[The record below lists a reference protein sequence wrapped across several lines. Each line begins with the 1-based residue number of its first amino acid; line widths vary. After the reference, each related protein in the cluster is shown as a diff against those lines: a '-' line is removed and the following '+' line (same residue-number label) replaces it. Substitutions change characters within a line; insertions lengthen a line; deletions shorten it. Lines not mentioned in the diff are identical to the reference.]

1 MSLMEIAIK
10 QNRIDDAEYIAD
22 VDKKAA
28 ENFDLWEYNSY
39 VAHSQ
44 LYDATK
50 QRAKSIKILIPMLKS
65 LTRKWEINKSPLY
78 RHIKTKD
85 DNGFGTKMQKTLVE
99 ILKNDEEYD
108 YLHGDKEM
116 EKLFNQRDLREP

>member
-1 MSLMEIAIK
+1 
-10 QNRIDDAEYIAD
+10 
-22 VDKKAA
+22 
-28 ENFDLWEYNSY
+28 
-39 VAHSQ
+39 
-44 LYDATK
+44 
-50 QRAKSIKILIPMLKS
+50 MLKS